1 MIVSFADDSTLD
13 VYDGADTR
21 AARRIPKALWPVVRR
36 KLDALAAAA
45 DLRDLRLPP
54 GNRLERLRGER
65 AGRWSIRVNDQSR
78 VTFRF
83 ADGHASD
90 VCCEDYH

>member
-1 MIVSFADDSTLD
+1 VIVSFADDTTRD

-21 AARRIPKALWPVVRR
+21 AARRIPKALWPVARH

-45 DLRDLRLPP
+45 ALKDLRIPP
-54 GNRLERLRGER
+54 GNRLERLHGDRY
-65 AGRWSIRVNDQSR
+65 GRWSIRVNDQFR
-78 VTFRF
+78 LTFRF
-83 ADGHASD
+83 EDGHASG